1 MRAQT
6 SHITTTLTSA
16 NETDDEVVD
25 AAVSSEQRAFWES
38 LRTSG
43 LVKMIKSPA
52 RSTHTRRPLVQVQGE
67 PLSVTIVAERR

>member
-1 MRAQT
+1 MSAQT
-6 SHITTTLTSA
+6 SHIMTTLTSV

-25 AAVSSEQRAFWES
+25 AAVSSEQRAFHEA

-52 RSTHTRRPLVQVQGE
+52 ISSHKRRPLVQVQGE
-67 PLSVTIVAERR
+67 PVSATIIAERR

>member
-1 MRAQT
+1 MSAQL
-6 SHITTTLTSA
+6 SYITTTLTSV
-16 NETDDEVVD
+16 NETDDEVAD
-25 AAVSSEQRAFWES
+25 ATVSSEQRAFWEA

-67 PLSVTIVAERR
+67 PLSVTIVAER